1 MVAGSMMR
9 HGVSNVTMTHI
20 LRDMSPHHDHEIY
33 REATVAQLR
42 LATNKRR
49 RSALLSLQDVEIE
62 GKINLFDCVFH
73 NTYLEFINI
82 YLSNIRRSV

>member
-20 LRDMSPHHDHEIY
+20 LCDMSPQQELY

-49 RSALLSLQDVEIE
+49 RSALLSVQDLTVE
-62 GKINLFDCVFH
+62 GKTNLFDCVFH
-73 NTYLEFINI
+73 DI
-82 YLSNIRRSV
+82 